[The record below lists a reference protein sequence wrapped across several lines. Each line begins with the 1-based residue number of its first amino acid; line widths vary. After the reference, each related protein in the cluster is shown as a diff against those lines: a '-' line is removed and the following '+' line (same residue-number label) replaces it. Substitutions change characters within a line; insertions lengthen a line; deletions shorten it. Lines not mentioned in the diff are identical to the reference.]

1 MYPLIELAAPVLR
14 AQHSLIT
21 RRQSIRLG
29 SSEACVRHLLRNGVW
44 ETVDRGLYGPS
55 GVAMT
60 WHRQLMAAVLLAP
73 EGSLIS
79 HRASAALSSV
89 GGLTEPTPE
98 ISIPRGS
105 FFRRDWCITHES
117 SDLELADRR
126 IVDGIPTTGYLRLAV
141 DLGGVVSFPRFR
153 QTIREIRHGHQITS
167 DQLLHT
173 YLRHKCQG
181 RTGSGPLRDW
191 LDRYYSVEGVSESG
205 AELVVLDAILDAG
218 LPAPVRQQQ
227 VTTAGKRYRLDLAY
241 PEQRLAIEVDGSQHG
256 DVDIAAADA
265 QRADRLRAAGWRI
278 IRVRAKHLAT
288 DLPGAL
294 RELRT
299 LLDLA

>member
-1 MYPLIELAAPVLR
+1 MYPLIELAAPLLR

-29 SSEACVRHLLRNGVW
+29 NSEAAVRHLIRTGVW
-44 ETVDRGLYGPS
+44 EIVDRGLYGPT
-55 GVAMT
+55 GVAMS
-60 WHRQLMAAVLLAP
+60 WRRQLMAAILLAP
-73 EGSLIS
+73 DGSLIS
-79 HRASAALSSV
+79 HRASAALRPV
-89 GGLTEPTPE
+89 GGLVEPMPE

-105 FFRRDWCITHES
+105 FFRRPWCITHES
-117 SDLELADRR
+117 SDLHLAER
-126 IVDGIPTTGYLRLAV
+126 ITIDGIPTTGLRRLAV
-141 DLGGVVSFPRFR
+141 DLGGVVGAARFH
-153 QTIREIRHGHQITS
+153 QTIRELRHGHGVTS
-167 DQLLHT
+167 DQLLHS
-173 YLRHKCQG
+173 YLRHKRQG
-181 RTGSGPLRDW
+181 RTGSGALRDW
-191 LDRYYSVEGVSESG
+191 LDRYFTIEGVSESG

-218 LPAPVRQQQ
+218 LPAPVRQHRP
-227 VTTAGKRYRLDLAY
+227 AIRGRNYRLDLAY
-241 PEQRLAIEVDGSQHG
+241 PARLIAIEVDGSQHD

-265 QRADRLRAAGWRI
+265 QRAEHLRAAGWRI